1 MSPDVLAMLNP
12 DTSTKELCK
21 PTEMAVPKRLSSPAS
36 ARNTIPD
43 PSDTYLAPQFQETF
57 EQVAKAAM
65 QEIHRARDRS
75 SGRIVPSIRAGQSP
89 VGRERITDPTEPVG
103 PVPSKTKVRSR
114 VVDIRKDLNTRKT
127 FVQVAAEHP
136 RACLNGMSWNPATIH
151 QPVPT
156 GSQHLIIAN
165 SLVRDLTEILVVAKP
180 LQSPLAEPRWLK

>member
-12 DTSTKELCK
+12 DTSAKELYK
-21 PTEMAVPKRLSSPAS
+21 PTEMVVPKRLSSPAS

-43 PSDTYLAPQFQETF
+43 PSDTYLAPQFRETF
-57 EQVAKAAM
+57 EQVAL
-65 QEIHRARDRS
+65 
-75 SGRIVPSIRAGQSP
+75 RII
-89 VGRERITDPTEPVG
+89 DPTEPVS

-114 VVDIRKDLNTRKT
+114 VVDIRKDLSTRRT
-127 FVQVAAEHP
+127 FFQVAAEHP

-156 GSQHLIIAN
+156 VSPHLIIAN

-180 LQSPLAEPRWLK
+180 QQSPLAEPRWLK